1 METKIYYRLV
11 DTNIERLHVV
21 IDTEN
26 ASLPQRMEKTM
37 ELIPLFN
44 ILTPFWSDSGLQL
57 DTACNC
63 MLYLDL
69 YLPIIQKI
77 EARKEQY
84 VPTFFINSHEKID
97 SIPFSTIKKFIFAY
111 CDHYEQTRQ
120 SLEATD
126 LQYIWEYLW
135 EVVRN
140 SLFPDRLS
148 RFHGTFLFDSYQSAQ
163 LFQEREDPQH
173 HRTICKVEINE
184 IRALESYDM
193 TCLNETPTSATFNE
207 VTQIIRNYWE
217 GKQTKTPFS
226 EYLLSGKYTLLP
238 L

>member
-21 IDTEN
+21 IDTEKT
-26 ASLPQRMEKTM
+26 SLPQRMEKTI

-44 ILTPFWSDSGLQL
+44 ILTPFWSESGLQL

-63 MLYLDL
+63 MLYLDR
-69 YLPIIQKI
+69 YLPIIQEI

-97 SIPFSTIKKFIFAY
+97 SLSFLTIKEFIFAY

-120 SLEATD
+120 SLEVTD

-140 SLFPDRLS
+140 SLYPDRLS
-148 RFHGTFLFDSYQSAQ
+148 RFRGTFLFDSYQSAQ
-163 LFQEREDPQH
+163 LFQEREDPQQL
-173 HRTICKVEINE
+173 RTICKVEINE
-184 IRALESYDM
+184 IRAIESYDM
-193 TCLNETPTSATFNE
+193 TWLNDTPTSATFNE
-207 VTQIIRNYWE
+207 VVQIIRNYWE
-217 GKQTKTPFS
+217 GLQTKTPFS
-226 EYLLSGKYTLLP
+226 EFLFSGKYTLLP

>member
-1 METKIYYRLV
+1 
-11 DTNIERLHVV
+11 
-21 IDTEN
+21 
-26 ASLPQRMEKTM
+26 
-37 ELIPLFN
+37 
-44 ILTPFWSDSGLQL
+44 
-57 DTACNC
+57 

-77 EARKEQY
+77 EARKEQF
-84 VPTFFINSHEKID
+84 VPTFFINPKEKID
-97 SIPFSTIKKFIFAY
+97 SIPFLTIKKFIFSY

-120 SLEATD
+120 SLEVTD
-126 LQYIWEYLW
+126 LQYMWEYLW

-140 SLFPDRLS
+140 SLYPDRLS
-148 RFHGTFLFDSYQSAQ
+148 RFHVTFLFDSYQSAQ
-163 LFQEREDPQH
+163 LFQEREDPQR

-193 TCLNETPTSATFNE
+193 TWLNETPTSATFSE
-207 VTQIIRNYWE
+207 VVQIIRNYWE
-217 GKQTKTPFS
+217 GQQTKTPFS

>member
-11 DTNIERLHVV
+11 DTNIERVHVV

-26 ASLPQRMEKTM
+26 ASMPQRMEKTI

-44 ILTPFWSDSGLQL
+44 TLTPFWSKSGLQL

-77 EARKEQY
+77 EVRKEQF
-84 VPTFFINSHEKID
+84 VPTFFINPKEKID
-97 SIPFSTIKKFIFAY
+97 SIPFLTIKKFIFAY
-111 CDHYEQTRQ
+111 CDHYEQTHQ
-120 SLEATD
+120 SLEVTD

-135 EVVRN
+135 EVIRN
-140 SLFPDRLS
+140 SLYPDRLS

-163 LFQEREDPQH
+163 IFQEREDPQH
-173 HRTICKVEINE
+173 LRTICKVEINE

-193 TCLNETPTSATFNE
+193 TWLNETPTSATFNE
-207 VTQIIRNYWE
+207 VTQRIRNYWE
-217 GKQTKTPFS
+217 EQQTQSPFT
-226 EYLLSGKYTLLP
+226 EYLFSGKYTLLP

>member
-11 DTNIERLHVV
+11 DTNIERVHVV

-26 ASLPQRMEKTM
+26 ASMPQRMEKTI

-44 ILTPFWSDSGLQL
+44 ILTPFWSKSGLQL

-69 YLPIIQKI
+69 YLPVIQKI
-77 EARKEQY
+77 EARKEQF
-84 VPTFFINSHEKID
+84 VPTFFINPKEKID
-97 SIPFSTIKKFIFAY
+97 SIPFLTIKKFIFAY
-111 CDHYEQTRQ
+111 CDHFEQTHQ
-120 SLEATD
+120 SLEVTD

-135 EVVRN
+135 EVIRN
-140 SLFPDRLS
+140 SLYPDRLS

-163 LFQEREDPQH
+163 LYQEKEDPQH
-173 HRTICKVEINE
+173 LRTICKVEINE

-193 TCLNETPTSATFNE
+193 TWLNETPTSATFNE
-207 VTQIIRNYWE
+207 VTQRIRNYWE
-217 GKQTKTPFS
+217 EQQTQSPFS
-226 EYLLSGKYTLLP
+226 EFLLSGKYTLLP

>member
-1 METKIYYRLV
+1 METKIFYRLV

-44 ILTPFWSDSGLQL
+44 ILTPFWSESGLQL

-84 VPTFFINSHEKID
+84 VPTFFINPNEKID
-97 SIPFSTIKKFIFAY
+97 RIPFFTIKKFIFAY
-111 CDHYEQTRQ
+111 CDHYEQTHQ
-120 SLEATD
+120 SLEVTD

-135 EVVRN
+135 EVIRN
-140 SLFPDRLS
+140 SLYPDRLS
-148 RFHGTFLFDSYQSAQ
+148 RFHGTFFFDCFQSAQ

-173 HRTICKVEINE
+173 IRTICKVGINE
-184 IRALESYDM
+184 IRAMESYDM
-193 TCLNETPTSATFNE
+193 TWLNDTPTNATFNE
-207 VTQIIRNYWE
+207 VAQNIRNYWE
-217 GKQTKTPFS
+217 GQQTKSPFS
-226 EYLLSGKYTLLP
+226 EFLFTGKYTLLP